1 MILNTNYFRNTS
13 DMYCYKSAEAFK
25 TEDEICY
32 ISESS
37 LEMIA
42 ENGGAAIMDKFT
54 LLSYGAETKAT
65 IKEKISQ
72 HIAEYYD
79 DVIYPDEESFL
90 NEMATFIFIGL
101 NWECVETRI
110 EDTDFE
116 ALYGPNRGIK
126 YKRVHES

>member
-1 MILNTNYFRNTS
+1 MR
-13 DMYCYKSAEAFK
+13 CYKSAEAFK
-25 TEDEICY
+25 KGDEICY

-65 IKEKISQ
+65 IKEKIRQ
-72 HIAEYYD
+72 HIAEYYN
-79 DVIYPDEESFL
+79 DVIFPDEESFL

-110 EDTDFE
+110 EETDFE
-116 ALYGPNRGIK
+116 ALYGPNRGII
-126 YKRVHES
+126 YKRAH